1 MFTMKQIILQQD
13 IITNILKIQD
23 IKILSEIKEFLQTK
37 SPENIYQLSD
47 EEAFVIQKRKKTN
60 NTISNKQ
67 VFDEIETWLNEK

>member
-1 MFTMKQIILQQD
+1 MKQIILQQD